1 MFSSE
6 IFFSCEKHKSNKQGG
21 TLNTDQICPIN
32 LGCKFVNII
41 CKTVYVI
48 TQDKN
53 SVELLLKHY
62 ILP

>member
-6 IFFSCEKHKSNKQGG
+6 IFFSCEKLKSNKQGG
-21 TLNTDQICPIN
+21 NLNTDQICPIN

-53 SVELLLKHY
+53 SV
-62 ILP
+62 